1 MNGRYGMSVLANTA
15 SPQGTVPAGRK
26 DDEGKLRFDLLDP
39 EFEEQTVAALT
50 HGAKEYGDNNW
61 QHVEDPVNRYYAAL
75 RRHLAAWRKGEKVDP
90 DSGLNHL
97 AHVAAN
103 VMFLMHFEC
112 PGDKN

>member
-1 MNGRYGMSVLANTA
+1 MNGMNATTTYTA
-15 SPQGTVPAGRK
+15 KTQGTAPAGRK

-75 RRHLAAWRKGEKVDP
+75 RRHLAAWRKGEIVDK

-103 VMFLMHFEC
+103 VMFLLHFA
-112 PGDKN
+112 P